1 MAVFRNKRYFLWLS
15 IIIVFGVALMQVLNS
30 SIGLLVFLA
39 GFGALT
45 VFAAVKD
52 MAVPIL
58 LFFLPWSPLLKLQ
71 PGTMSMYSI
80 ALLAV
85 MLVFMF
91 RNSKSFSF
99 GHIFPAALLFVQ
111 TIIVKTVTDD
121 PIDNGFILFFACLVL
136 FPIIASEKDKEY
148 DYYTLVVFF
157 SLGIITAALS
167 AQQLVVFPT
176 ISRYITIHEYSSLTR
191 LSGYYGDPN
200 FYSAHVA
207 AAISGALVL
216 LINEWKLS
224 RKIVLFIV
232 FIALLYCGFLSVSKS
247 FALIVICIALFWIVE
262 VLFRKGRISGKL
274 MMLLALAIG
283 GVFVLSSILFTDL
296 IDMMMDRFLGGN
308 HNLSDFTTGRTDL
321 WLSYLRTFEDQ
332 PAMMLFG
339 EGFTE
344 KLINNRGSHN
354 VLIQSIYQFGI
365 VGTVTLVI
373 WVLSYFKSMLRHA
386 RIYSNNIVQIL
397 VLAAGAFGPWLAIDP
412 IMFDEFFLMPFFV
425 SMGMLYISGMTED
438 NEISENNDGEM
449 Q

>member
-1 MAVFRNKRYFLWLS
+1 
-15 IIIVFGVALMQVLNS
+15 MQVLNS

-58 LFFLPWSPLLKLQ
+58 LFFLPWSPILKLE

-80 ALLAV
+80 ALIAV
-85 MLVFMF
+85 MLVFVF

-111 TIIVKTVTDD
+111 TIIVKTLTDD

-136 FPIIASEKDKEY
+136 FPILANEKDKEY
-148 DYYTLVVFF
+148 DYYTLILFF
-157 SLGIITAALS
+157 AFGIITSAIS
-167 AQQLVVFPT
+167 AQQLMIFPS
-176 ISRYITIHEYSSLTR
+176 ISRYITVHEYSSLTR

-200 FYSAHVA
+200 FYSAQVA
-207 AAISGALVL
+207 AAISGVLVL
-216 LINEWKLS
+216 VLNEVKLS
-224 RKIVLFIV
+224 RKIILFITLIV
-232 FIALLYCGFLSVSKS
+232 LLYCGFLSVSKS
-247 FALIVICIALFWIVE
+247 FALVIICIALFWIIE

-296 IDMMMDRFLGGN
+296 IDMMLDRFLGGN
-308 HNLSDFTTGRTDL
+308 RNLSEFTTGRTEL
-321 WLSYLRTFEDQ
+321 WVSYLRTFEDN

-365 VGTVTLVI
+365 VGTVVLGI
-373 WVLSYFKSMLRHA
+373 WALSYFRSMLRHV
-386 RIYSNNIVQIL
+386 RVYSSNIVQIL

-425 SMGMLYISGMTED
+425 SMGMLYISEKTE
-438 NEISENNDGEM
+438 ESTMPEQSVGES